1 MSYCLFVSEIGGVD
15 DVGVGQ
21 QLAGEASAE
30 AAVTDL
36 AVEAVTTPP
45 PPPPDLT
52 AAAFFDVDNTLVHG
66 RRWCTSPVGCRPQ
79 VLHLRRSGPLRPRR
93 PSFSFGRENSDDV
106 AAGRR
111 KALAFIEGRSTA
123 ELVAV
128 GEEIYDEIIAD
139 KIWPGTRALA
149 QMHLDAGQQV
159 WLVTA
164 TPYELA
170 ATIAKRLGLTGA
182 LGTVAESVDGMFTG
196 RLVGDILHGT
206 GKAHAVRSLAIRE
219 GLNLRRCTAYSDS
232 FNDVPMLS
240 LVGTA
245 VAINPDANLRD
256 LARERGWEIR
266 DFRTARKAARIGVPS
281 ALALG
286 GRRSVGGDCSRQDGH
301 GLPLIGRR
309 RNTGRGTAR
318 KAREQERARPSEED
332 RGMGIA
338 DNIIGTHY
346 RYPDYFEVDR
356 EKIREF
362 ARAVKDEHPAH
373 YSEEAAKECG
383 YDALIAPLTFLAVAG
398 GACSRRSSSS
408 SMCRSTWSGCC
419 TATRS
424 WSSTGRSW
432 PATSCS
438 STPTSIRSSNRTAQ
452 WSPRSAAR

>member
-1 MSYCLFVSEIGGVD
+1 MSEIGGA
-15 DVGVGQ
+15 DVEAAQ
-21 QLAGEASAE
+21 QELAGEASAA

-36 AVEAVTTPP
+36 EIEAVTAPP

-66 RRWCTSPVGCRPQ
+66 SSLVHFARGLAARKYFTYGDLGRFVYAQ
-79 VLHLRRSGPLRPRR
+79 AKFQLT
-93 PSFSFGRENSDDV
+93 GRENSDDV

-182 LGTVAESVDGMFTG
+182 LGTVAESIDGVFTG

-219 GLNLRRCTAYSDS
+219 GLNLKRCTAYSDS
-232 FNDVPMLS
+232 HNDVPMLS
-240 LVGTA
+240 LVGTP
-245 VAINPDANLRD
+245 VAINPDADLRE
-256 LARERGWEIR
+256 LAKNRGWEVR
-266 DFRTARKAARIGVPS
+266 DFRTGRKAAKIGVPT

-286 GRRSVGGDCSRQDGH
+286 VYPFVAADLLKLLVAASILPGLWRLFGRTGQ
-301 GLPLIGRR
+301 GL
-309 RNTGRGTAR
+309 
-318 KAREQERARPSEED
+318 
-332 RGMGIA
+332 
-338 DNIIGTHY
+338 
-346 RYPDYFEVDR
+346 
-356 EKIREF
+356 
-362 ARAVKDEHPAH
+362 
-373 YSEEAAKECG
+373 
-383 YDALIAPLTFLAVAG
+383 DAP
-398 GACSRRSSSS
+398 
-408 SMCRSTWSGCC
+408 
-419 TATRS
+419 
-424 WSSTGRSW
+424 
-432 PATSCS
+432 
-438 STPTSIRSSNRTAQ
+438 
-452 WSPRSAAR
+452 